1 MPLLDD
7 TRELKISC
15 TVSAL
20 YYPQDGTY
28 PGGNVSAVFDGGEKF
43 VLGRKSSYAIDNKG
57 NRKIATTGL
66 VYSNSNAGTYLP
78 TINTN
83 IGAPECTFV
92 YGALAPE
99 GTHPVF
105 NLIKGPKYTVNY
117 ASDLDLTA
125 RYSSVYTDS
134 LQLNEITDIPTVL
147 TRKNSKFPDVIN
159 AIESPNIWSQ
169 DGITSASDVQIIKYH
184 GYKYGPTYKGSSIR
198 QVYTNDGSAKIYVSA
213 INSSCILTR
222 LFSVKQDLA
231 NNGAKLSYSA
241 LWNNGQVYRR
251 SENINTNG
259 FSGCTLT
266 FDRSSASKNNNP
278 NSVSSVSGI
287 VVELGDVTIS
297 NVLPVI
303 SFYRIEISD
312 SKIVLKYYHP
322 LVGSIVEAQPLNFSI
337 DSNIFKIHMYFVGS
351 NLMIGT
357 SDDPSKWDTL
367 FPLNISPDSN
377 YNEKIIHS
385 ADKINKIKIQFN
397 NINCS
402 FTYAPIAF
410 KNFDTDSFVKS
421 KTLDFDALKN
431 KYKFSFKG
439 TQEQYLES
447 FNAEKVNEAFN
458 MHKYRDLEQYSDIT
472 DQFSDT
478 QAFIDKRSSDLST
491 LKYYEL
497 SKSTN
502 TKKNTV
508 TVTGYFQWNT
518 TIEGPCLRK
527 IVLNSPV
534 SEIKDSGIVDLNW
547 GDLSPYFDSVNINYN
562 STNQN
567 FSSISA
573 TANLV
578 LKNLDTSDR
587 GARILEAIEN
597 NVLLFTI
604 KAGYDELYTYYQ
616 GINNSITVE
625 RSATGSI
632 ITISLKDMTSILEET
647 RFTIPYIEFGG
658 MQYLDIIKRIILSAG
673 FQNQFSFQETSE
685 DPLFSEY
692 TLALRNQVSYGQYSV
707 PDAGNFSARSDE
719 FILPK
724 INNILNQC
732 LNYRGL
738 PSFVWNPELR
748 YFQLTW
754 RYEPS
759 FGDVLY
765 FIGERETFG
774 VDFAAGSEGDSRFPK
789 NWHGVLSSNYTI
801 TSKISSLAAGLE
813 MYGQAFDSTV
823 IGRNEFYD
831 GSVTATDTALTEL
844 GIQRLNDCVDDRTI
858 VPSKIGYVGY
868 RKFHLIKDTSGF
880 LQDYTGLN
888 IYFKQVK
895 RIIRNSFSDIKFTCI
910 VSKPLT
916 LHGTFA
922 IQTFIGNQEPL
933 ITDRYLYTGCTYV
946 INKKSNII
954 TAEIS
959 GAKDANVGT

>member
-78 TINTN
+78 TINSN

-92 YGALAPE
+92 YGALAPDSV
-99 GTHPVF
+99 HPVF
-105 NLIKGPKYTVNY
+105 NLIKGPNYTVNY

-134 LQLNEITDIPTVL
+134 LQLNEVTDIPTVL
-147 TRKNSKFPDVIN
+147 SRKNTKFADVIN
-159 AIESPNIWSQ
+159 PVVSPNVWYQ
-169 DGITSASDVQIIKYH
+169 DGVSSSSDVQIIKYH
-184 GYKYGPTYKGSSIR
+184 GYKYGPTYKGASVR

-213 INSSCILTR
+213 INSSCIMTR
-222 LFSVKQDLA
+222 LFSVKEDLA

-241 LWNNGQVYRR
+241 LWNDGKVYRR
-251 SENINTNG
+251 SESIDTIG

-266 FDRSSASKNNNP
+266 FDRSASSKNNNP

-287 VVELGDVTIS
+287 VVELGNITLS
-297 NVLPVI
+297 NLLPVV
-303 SFYRIEISD
+303 SFYRIEIID
-312 SKIVLKYYHP
+312 TKIVLKYYHP
-322 LVGSIVEAQPLNFSI
+322 LVGAIVEAAPLNFSI
-337 DSNIFKIHMYFVGS
+337 EGNLFKIHIYFVGS

-357 SDDPSKWDTL
+357 DDNPSKWDTL

-385 ADKINKIKIQFN
+385 ADRINKIKIQFN

-402 FTYAPIAF
+402 YTYAPIAF
-410 KNFDTDSFVKS
+410 KNFDTDSFLKS
-421 KTLDFDALKN
+421 KILDFNSLKN

-439 TQEQYLES
+439 TQEQYDES
-447 FNAEKVNEAFN
+447 FNAEKVNEAFS
-458 MHKYRDLEQYSDIT
+458 MHKYKDSEQYSEIT

-478 QAFIDKRSSDLST
+478 QAFIDKRSSNFDT
-491 LKYYEL
+491 IKYYEL

-502 TKKNTV
+502 TQKNTV

-527 IVLNSPV
+527 IVLNTPV

-547 GDLSPYFDSVNINYN
+547 GDLSPYFDSVNINY
-562 STNQN
+562 TGKNQN
-567 FSSISA
+567 FSLMTGTA
-573 TANLV
+573 TLV
-578 LKNLDTSDR
+578 LKNVDTTDR

-616 GINNSITVE
+616 GINDSVSVV
-625 RSATGSI
+625 RSATGSTI
-632 ITISLKDMTSILEET
+632 SISLKDVTSVLEET

-673 FQNQFSFQETSE
+673 FQNQFSIQESSE
-685 DPLFSEY
+685 DPTFSEF
-692 TLALRNQVSYGQYSV
+692 TLALRNQVSYGPYCT
-707 PDAGNFSARSDE
+707 PDSGNFSARSDE
-719 FILPK
+719 YILPK

-732 LNYRGL
+732 LNYRGF
-738 PSFVWNPELR
+738 PSFIWNPELR

-759 FGDVLY
+759 FSDVLY
-765 FIGERETFG
+765 FIGEKETFG
-774 VDFAAGSEGDSRFPK
+774 VDFSAGSEFDSRFPK
-789 NWHGVLSSNYTI
+789 NWHGVLSSSYTI
-801 TSKISSLAAGLE
+801 TTKIGSLNAGIE
-813 MYGQAFDSTV
+813 IFGQGFDTTV

-831 GSVTATDTALTEL
+831 GSVSANDTALTEL

-868 RKFHLIKDTSGF
+868 RKFHFHRDDAGV

-895 RIIRNSFSDIKFTCI
+895 RIIRITHSEMNFTCI

-916 LHGTFA
+916 LYGTFA

-933 ITDRYLYTGCTYV
+933 ITDRYLYTGCTY
-946 INKKSNII
+946 IIDKKTNVI
-954 TAEIS
+954 TAQIS

>member
-66 VYSNSNAGTYLP
+66 VYSNSNAGTYMP
-78 TINTN
+78 SINTN

-92 YGALAPE
+92 YGAIVPE
-99 GTHPVF
+99 EVHPVF
-105 NLIKGPKYTVNY
+105 NLIKGPAYSVDY
-117 ASDLDLTA
+117 SSDLDLTA
-125 RYSSVYTDS
+125 RYSSIYTDT
-134 LQLNEITDIPTVL
+134 LQINEVTDIPTIL
-147 TRKNSKFPDVIN
+147 TRKNSKFADVTN
-159 AIESPNIWSQ
+159 AVTSHNIWYQ
-169 DGITSASDVQIIKYH
+169 DGVTSSSDVQIIKYH
-184 GYKYGPTYKGSSIR
+184 GYKYGPTYKGSSVR

-241 LWNNGQVYRR
+241 LWNDGQVYRR
-251 SENINTNG
+251 SESINTSG

-266 FDRSSASKNNNP
+266 FDRSASSKNNNP

-287 VVELGDVTIS
+287 VVELGDITIS
-297 NVLPVI
+297 NKLPVI
-303 SFYRIEISD
+303 SFYRIEIVED
-312 SKIVLKYYHP
+312 KIVLKYYHP
-322 LVGSIVEAQPLNFSI
+322 LVEGIVEAPPLNFSAKG
-337 DSNIFKIHMYFVGS
+337 NLVKIHMYFVGS

-357 SDDPSKWDTL
+357 DDNPAKWDTM

-385 ADKINKIKIQFN
+385 ADKINNIKVQFS

-421 KTLDFDALKN
+421 KTLNFDALKN

-439 TQEQYLES
+439 TEAQYLES

-458 MHKYRDLEQYSDIT
+458 RHKYRDLEQYSEIT

-478 QAFIDKRSSDLST
+478 QAFIDKRSSDFDT

-497 SKSTN
+497 SKTTN
-502 TKKNTV
+502 DKKGV
-508 TVTGYFQWNT
+508 ITVTGYFQWNT

-547 GDLSPYFDSVNINYN
+547 GDLSPYFDRIDINYSN
-562 STNQN
+562 KNQN
-567 FSSISA
+567 FSMISA
-573 TANLV
+573 SAILM

-616 GINNSITVE
+616 GINENVTVV
-625 RSATGSI
+625 RSATGSSI
-632 ITISLKDMTSILEET
+632 QISLKDMTSILEET

-658 MQYLDIIKRIILSAG
+658 MQYIDIIKRIILSAG
-673 FQNQFSFQETSE
+673 FQNQFSIQETSE
-685 DPLFSEY
+685 DPVFAEY
-692 TLALRNQVSYGQYSV
+692 LLAFRNQVSYGQYSV

-724 INNILNQC
+724 INSILNQC
-732 LNYRGL
+732 LNYRGF
-738 PSFVWNPELR
+738 PSFAWNPELR

-759 FGDVLY
+759 FSDVLY

-774 VDFAAGSEGDSRFPK
+774 VDFSAGSEFDSRFPK
-789 NWHGVLSSNYTI
+789 NWHGVLSSSYTI
-801 TSKISSLAAGLE
+801 KSYTSNLAAGLE
-813 MYGQAFDSTV
+813 MYGQGFDSTV

-831 GSVTATDTALTEL
+831 GSISATDTALTEY
-844 GIQRLNDCVDDRTI
+844 GIQRLNDCVDDLTI

-868 RKFHLIKDTSGF
+868 RKFHLMRDTSGF

-895 RIIRNSFSDIKFTCI
+895 RIIRNSFSDIRFTCI

-916 LHGTFA
+916 LYGTFA

-946 INKKSNII
+946 IDKKSNII